1 MPTIPQSELPVP
13 KSWDE
18 FEDIVADLYARAWD
32 DPHTR
37 RYGRTGQAQ
46 QGVDICG
53 RPARL
58 RGRYAGVQCK
68 RYEPGT
74 LTLKAVEAE
83 IAKAEEFKPPLAEY
97 TIATTARRD
106 ARLQEAVR
114 LITQEREAA
123 GKFSVHIAFWEDLCS
138 LLTHPDNNDI
148 LRKHY
153 GDWLVRL
160 KTVPGE
166 NLRDREL
173 AYLHGLLKRYEFW
186 RDHYT
191 PLAGIAEVRAAVKD
205 GPRLDL
211 PMPFTPPGFEKL
223 VEHGYGG
230 RVEVRREPVDD
241 LRAAVTEH
249 RRILLLGDPGSGKT
263 TTLWRLAYD
272 YAQAALADGRAPLPL
287 VAPLGAY
294 TDDGPFDA
302 YLARHLGPL
311 APYLE
316 TYCASGRL
324 ILLLDGL
331 NEMRQAGY
339 AERVGRIQEVLGRYS
354 DDPAVVTCRALDY
367 VVRLE
372 GLQKVEVLPLDE
384 TRMRTFLHNYLGQAA
399 GERLFWAM
407 AGRDDL
413 RARWDTWQRAG
424 RTWTEFWTEE
434 KMREDVYRKISEAH
448 DQLWA
453 HLQREPPPL
462 LALGRNPYLLLMTAQ
477 VYAGAGGALPAN
489 RARLFAA
496 FVDTLLRRE
505 EKRHLEGWVEA
516 ERQKDG
522 LAGLAYAIQAE
533 QGSGTTVERA
543 WVVAQLR
550 RAVPGCDAERL
561 LYLAT
566 SAMLLDA
573 DDAMVRFHHQLLQE
587 YFAARELRRRLAVGD
602 SFGHY
607 WPPARWWEP
616 SGWEETVILLAGME
630 PDASALLEELVAVN
644 PVVAARCLVEGG
656 ADANEP
662 TRRSIAAALVAR
674 VNEERHPPVAR
685 VQAGDA
691 LARLGD
697 PRPGVGVDPETG
709 LPDILWCYV
718 PPGPFLMGS
727 TDDDTMAFSDEK
739 PQHLN
744 KRITEGYLISRYPV
758 TNAQFGAFVAAGGYA
773 ERKYW
778 VEAEQAR
785 VWADGKVKGLRD
797 DEPRAVPYDFG
808 DPFNLPNHPVV
819 GVTWYEALAF
829 CRWLQEHVANREWQV
844 WLNGQVKAC
853 PVEPHNAT
861 IRLPSEAE
869 WEKAAR
875 GTDAQRYTWGDDS
888 DPNRANYRDTGIG
901 TTSAVGCFP
910 GGASPYGV
918 EDLSGNVWE
927 WTRSLHRG
935 YPYDP
940 EDGRENPG
948 AGLSVLRVLRG
959 GAFSDED
966 GSFRCASRYWNDP
979 DSWSGNRGFRVVAAR
994 APG

>member
-1 MPTIPQSELPVP
+1 MNREEGQSGDRAALHGSGAIAQGEGAVAAGARGVAVGRDVYGPV
-13 KSWDE
+13 
-18 FEDIVADLYARAWD
+18 IVAGEGA
-32 DPHTR
+32 HVTV
-37 RYGRTGQAQ
+37 T
-46 QGVDICG
+46 
-53 RPARL
+53 
-58 RGRYAGVQCK
+58 VQ
-68 RYEPGT
+68 
-74 LTLKAVEAE
+74 
-83 IAKAEEFKPPLAEY
+83 
-97 TIATTARRD
+97 
-106 ARLQEAVR
+106 
-114 LITQEREAA
+114 
-123 GKFSVHIAFWEDLCS
+123 
-138 LLTHPDNNDI
+138 
-148 LRKHY
+148 
-153 GDWLVRL
+153 
-160 KTVPGE
+160 GE

-173 AYLHGLLKRYEFW
+173 AYLGGLLKRYEYW

-223 VEHGYGG
+223 VEHGYGE
-230 RVEVRREPVDD
+230 RAEVRREPVDD
-241 LRAAVTEH
+241 LRAVVAEH

-287 VAPLGAY
+287 LAPLGAY

-316 TYCASGRL
+316 TYRASGRL

-331 NEMRQAGY
+331 NEMSQTGY
-339 AERVGRIQEVLGRYS
+339 AERVGRIQEVLSRYS
-354 DDPAVVTCRALDY
+354 DDPTVVTCRALDY

-399 GERLFWAM
+399 GERLFWM
-407 AGRDDL
+407 MVGGDEVHTL
-413 RARWDTWQRAG
+413 WDTWQQAG
-424 RTWTEFWTEE
+424 GTWNQFWTATEMPE
-434 KMREDVYRKISEAH
+434 NVYRKTTGGQH
-448 DQLWA
+448 RLWA
-453 HLQREPPPL
+453 RLRKEPPPL

-477 VYAGAGGALPAN
+477 VYASAGGALPPN

-496 FVDTLLRRE
+496 FVETLLRRE
-505 EKRHLEGWVEA
+505 EKRHPEGWVEA

-522 LAGLAYAIQAE
+522 LAGLAYAVQAE
-533 QGSGTTVERA
+533 QGRGTTVERA
-543 WVVAQLR
+543 WAVAQLG

-573 DDAMVRFHHQLLQE
+573 DDAMVRFYHQLLQE
-587 YFAARELRRRLAVGD
+587 YFAAHELRRRVAVGD
-602 SFGHY
+602 SLGRY
-607 WPPARWWEP
+607 WPADRWWKP

-630 PDASALLEELVAVN
+630 PDASALLEELAAAN

-656 ADANEP
+656 ADANEL
-662 TRRSIAAALVAR
+662 TRRSIVAALLAR
-674 VNEERHPPVAR
+674 MTDERHPPVAR

-691 LARLGD
+691 LARSGD

-709 LPDILWCYV
+709 LPDVLWCYV
-718 PPGPFLMGS
+718 PPGPFLMG
-727 TDDDTMAFSDEK
+727 EGGQ
-739 PQHLN
+739 QHRN
-744 KRITEGYLISRYPV
+744 ERITAGYLISRYPV
-758 TNAQFGAFVAAGGYA
+758 TNAQFGVFVNAGGYR
-773 ERKYW
+773 ERRYW
-778 VEAEQAR
+778 TKAGWEWKEQEGR
-785 VWADGKVKGLRD
+785 IGPD
-797 DEPRAVPYDFG
+797 DVG

-829 CRWLQEHVANREWQV
+829 CRWLQEQVANRTWQV

-853 PVEPHNAT
+853 HVEPQNVT

-875 GTDAQRYTWGDDS
+875 GTDGRRFPWGHEA
-888 DPNRANYRDTGIG
+888 DPNRANCKDTGIG
-901 TTSAVGCFP
+901 TTSAVRCFP
-910 GGASPYGV
+910 GGVSPYGV

-927 WTRSLHRG
+927 WTRSLWGGNWEQSDFR

-940 EDGRENPG
+940 RDGREDLE
-948 AGLSVLRVLRG
+948 AGDYVARVLRG
-959 GAFSDED
+959 G
-966 GSFRCASRYWNDP
+966 SFYIEGRYVRCAARLWNLPNYWPRYF
-979 DSWSGNRGFRVVAAR
+979 GFRVVAAR

>member
-1 MPTIPQSELPVP
+1 MPTVPQSELPIP

-18 FEDIVADLYARAWD
+18 FEDIVADLYGRAWN
-32 DPHTR
+32 DPNTR

-58 RGRYAGVQCK
+58 QGRYAGVQCK

-74 LTLKAVEAE
+74 LTLEIVEAE

-106 ARLQEAVR
+106 AGLQEAVR

-138 LLTHPDNNDI
+138 VLTHPDNNDL

-153 GDWLVRL
+153 GDWLGRL
-160 KTVPGE
+160 KASHGE

-173 AYLHGLLKRYEFW
+173 AYLDGLLKRYEYW

-211 PMPFTPPGFEKL
+211 AMPFTPPEFERL
-223 VEHGYGG
+223 MEHGYGE
-230 RVEVRREPVDD
+230 RAEVRREPVDD
-241 LRAAVTEH
+241 LRAAVAEH

-272 YAQAALADGRAPLPL
+272 YAQAALADARAPLPL
-287 VAPLGAY
+287 LAPLGAY

-311 APYLE
+311 APYLD

-331 NEMRQAGY
+331 NEMPQAGY
-339 AERVGRIQEVLGRYS
+339 AERVGRIQEVLSRYS

-384 TRMRTFLHNYLGQAA
+384 MRIRTFLHNYLGQAA
-399 GERLFWAM
+399 GERLFRDMGGGDM
-407 AGRDDL
+407 AQRI
-413 RARWDTWQRAG
+413 WDTWRRG
-424 RTWTEFWTEE
+424 GSWPET
-434 KMREDVYRKISEAH
+434 
-448 DQLWA
+448 
-453 HLQREPPPL
+453 PPL
-462 LALGRNPYLLLMTAQ
+462 LALCRNPYMLLMTAQ

-496 FVDTLLRRE
+496 FVDTLLKRE
-505 EKRHLEGWVEA
+505 KKRHPEGWVEA
-516 ERQKDG
+516 ECQKDG
-522 LAGLAYAIQAE
+522 LAGLAYAMQAE
-533 QGSGTTVERA
+533 QGRGTTVERA
-543 WVVAQLR
+543 WAVAQLC

-573 DDAMVRFHHQLLQE
+573 DDATVRFHHQLLQE
-587 YFAARELRRRLAVGD
+587 YFAARELRRRVAVGD
-602 SFGHY
+602 LFGRY
-607 WPPARWWEP
+607 WPSDRWWEP
-616 SGWEETVILLAGME
+616 SGWEETVMMVAGME
-630 PDASALLEELVAVN
+630 PDASTLLEELAVAN

-656 ADANEP
+656 ADANEL
-662 TRRSIAAALVAR
+662 TRRSIAAALLAR
-674 VNEERHPPVAR
+674 MTDERHPPVAR
-685 VQAGDA
+685 VRAGDA
-691 LARLGD
+691 LASLDD
-697 PRPGVGVDPETG
+697 PRPGVGVDSGTG

-718 PPGPFLMGS
+718 PAGPFLMGS
-727 TDDDTMAFSDEK
+727 TGDDAMTFSDEE
-739 PQHLN
+739 PQHRN
-744 KRITEGYLISRYPV
+744 EGITEGYLISRYPV
-758 TNAQFGAFVAAGGYA
+758 TNAQFGVFVKVGGYR
-773 ERKYW
+773 EQRYW
-778 VEAEQAR
+778 TQAGWESR
-785 VWADGKVKGLRD
+785 EFLGRGRG
-797 DEPRAVPYDFG
+797 PYDPG

-819 GVTWYEALAF
+819 VAWYEAVAF
-829 CRWLQEHVANREWQV
+829 CRWLQEQVANRTWQV

-853 PVEPHNAT
+853 RVEPQNVT

-875 GTDAQRYTWGDDS
+875 GTDARRFPWGHEA
-888 DPNRANYRDTGIG
+888 DPNRANYVATGIG

-927 WTRSLHRG
+927 WTRSMWGKRYEKPDFR
-935 YPYDP
+935 YPYRP
-940 EDGRENPG
+940 KDGREDLRARG
-948 AGLSVLRVLRG
+948 LRVLRG
-959 GAFSDED
+959 GAF
-966 GSFRCASRYWNDP
+966 
-979 DSWSGNRGFRVVAAR
+979 DSWDRPVRCCARVRCDPRAKYGGFRVVAA
-994 APG
+994 PVHLWSPVLGPSEL